1 MTMVRTANNAIDP
14 SPNGST
20 AVRGAKRM
28 LMRFTAQVL
37 GVSIKSLVA
46 TLDTRIVDYEPN
58 CDASLREFRGQVIY
72 VLWHEYF
79 LLPTAMTGGC
89 NLTLLI
95 GMHPDADWLG
105 EIAASFG
112 FDTVRGSS
120 TKGGI
125 KAILKYVREHRD
137 TCLVMTPDG
146 PKGPRRVLSSG
157 CIQLASLLQIPI
169 VPAGVGFDR
178 PYRSRSWDR
187 FAIPRLGSRG
197 RFVLGPRITIPRKLS
212 ESQVLQWRMHV
223 ESVLHQVSDEAESW
237 ALDGIPRAGE
247 RGMYHAPHA
256 SLERTTSLGLVT

>member
-1 MTMVRTANNAIDP
+1 MTMGKASNKAIDP
-14 SPNGST
+14 SQDRST
-20 AVRGAKRM
+20 SARGAKRM
-28 LMRFTAQVL
+28 LMRFTAQAL

-58 CDASLREFRGQVIY
+58 CDASLQEFRGQVIY

-105 EIAASFG
+105 EIAGSFG
-112 FDTVRGSS
+112 FETVRGSS

-178 PYRSRSWDR
+178 PYRSSSWDR
-187 FAIPRLGSRG
+187 FAIPRPGSRG
-197 RFVLGPRITIPRKLS
+197 RFVLGPRISIPRKLS
-212 ESQVLQWRMHV
+212 ELQLSQWRMHV
-223 ESVLHQVSDEAESW
+223 ESMLHQVSDEAESW

-247 RGMYHAPHA
+247 RGLYHAPHA
-256 SLERTTSLGLVT
+256 SIVRTTSLGLIT